1 MLSNVSTI
9 ANAYI
14 AQAASRV
21 SDIARWLGHADD
33 AAHFSRVS
41 ETILGAMRS
50 RLYNHSAGTFAD
62 GLNGAT
68 KNDLAPS
75 DHHAIQSIIFPM
87 MAGAVNESEVPG
99 MGAAVVKALHAKR
112 LSGNGPSSCMA
123 EFWMLQGLYRV
134 GWHTAEAADLALE
147 VMVAEGQFSWRNMIA
162 QGGKRRISILPAGL
176 PQLDRS
182 CAQPPARWRPGPRA
196 RHRAAGGPGAR
207 GRIRGAP

>member
-99 MGAAVVKALHAKR
+99 MGAAVVKALRAKR
-112 LSGNGPSSCMA
+112 VSGNGPSSCMA
-123 EFWMLQGLYRV
+123 AFWMLQGLYRV

-176 PQLDRS
+176 PQLDRKL
-182 CAQPPARWRPGPRA
+182 R
-196 RHRAAGGPGAR
+196 
-207 GRIRGAP
+207 